1 VPSGVLRTALGTV
14 MIVAALGLFEKA
26 GIDLPLA
33 VLLALPTALLAGLG
47 AQLLARRARA
57 VRAAPTE
64 P

>member
-1 VPSGVLRTALGTV
+1 V
-14 MIVAALGLFEKA
+14 
-26 GIDLPLA
+26 LPLA
-33 VLLALPTALLAGLG
+33 VVVALPTALLAGLG